1 LKLLVFLFGF
11 LTACAMTALVS
22 SVAYAGLFYAIDN
35 TTFVFRALEQDLFA
49 AYRFAMLDVA
59 TGQWKRPTI
68 AAASG
73 IVAGVGMLVTAVT
86 GKKKSNDA
94 RFLNAI
100 EARALGLTKTGGVF
114 VGRIG
119 GNLMKVPGG
128 FTQRGSGKRKWFRP
142 QLLGG
147 KKLWIDGDDVGG
159 FVIGPPRSGKGAS
172 LIVPNCLLWPD
183 SIVVLDMR
191 GETYEATAGYRS
203 SFSRVLRFSPADE
216 GGDTECYNPLDF
228 VAIDPDQRD
237 IDINSIA
244 TALLPTPKG
253 DSYWISDARA
263 LFAGITSWVLENP
276 NIPDANKNLGTVL
289 NVVEGGDTPLRT
301 WLTEVGN
308 PDLRKSWI
316 SAFTYTTIARFAAM
330 ADKQFDGVY
339 GTLAAAVRPFKNNR
353 ILRATAK
360 STFDIRAMRCEN
372 MSLYLDFRIQQVASI
387 GPIFNVLMVQFMDYM
402 SRTMMQRGERR
413 VLVLLD
419 EFQNL
424 GKLENALTV
433 ATVLGGYGIPC
444 WFFVQSLRS
453 IDNVYTREGR
463 QTLVNSARAQI
474 FLGAQDPEDQRY
486 VSQLLGDRKEVTVDK
501 AVSTGV
507 TLFDHKGS
515 TKSHRTA
522 MRPLM
527 RPDELGSMDE
537 TRCIIKLRNQQ
548 PIFGVRNFYYA
559 DKLLAKRAWMPLPRS
574 LPTAVTA
581 SEGTSDRFDLV
592 PPDKAFPANY
602 DLSAANAPGMRFKSL
617 QPRVPTLGLKTIAD
631 NSEHFGSRTL
641 CNSESKGKPS
651 HLKPPSQT
659 EHLSRKDT
667 APDFA
672 AMLARSGA
680 RRAEAE
686 QSVAKALL
694 AFDANSI
701 AAAATKDLHNRV
713 VAAFADE

>member
-1 LKLLVFLFGF
+1 MNPAILLFG
-11 LTACAMTALVS
+11 LVIAAAMAAFVASL
-22 SVAYAGLFYAIDN
+22 AYAGLYYAFDN
-35 TTFVFRALEQDLFA
+35 STWMFQALQDDMLASYRAARLDLAGGAWHRPAIA
-49 AYRFAMLDVA
+49 AGAGAVTGFAMLITA
-59 TGQWKRPTI
+59 MTGR
-68 AAASG
+68 
-73 IVAGVGMLVTAVT
+73 
-86 GKKKSNDA
+86 KKSTDA
-94 RFLNAI
+94 RFLSPL
-100 EARALGLTKTGGVF
+100 EARTLGLTRTGGVF

-119 GNLMKVPGG
+119 GSLIKVPGG
-128 FTQRGSGKRKWFRP
+128 FTQRGSGRRRFLKPMLF
-142 QLLGG
+142 GG

-203 SFSRVLRFSPADE
+203 KFSRVLRFSPADE
-216 GGDTECYNPLDF
+216 NGDTECYNPLDF

-253 DSYWISDARA
+253 DAYWISDARA
-263 LFAGITSWVLENP
+263 LFAGVTSWVLENP
-276 NIPDANKNLGTVL
+276 DIIDKDKNLGTVL
-289 NVVEGGDTPLRT
+289 NVVEGGDQPLRE
-301 WLTEVGN
+301 WLEEVAN
-308 PDLRKSWI
+308 AELRAEWI
-316 SAFTYTTIARFAAM
+316 SSFTYTSLARFAVM
-330 ADKQFDGVY
+330 ASKQFDGVY
-339 GTLAAAVRPFKNNR
+339 GSLAAAVRPFKNNR
-353 ILRATAK
+353 ILRATAR
-360 STFDIRAMRCEN
+360 STFDIRAMRREN
-372 MSLYLDFRIQQVASI
+372 MSLYLDFRIQQIASI

-402 SRTMMQRGERR
+402 SRNMMKRGERR

-486 VSQLLGDRKEVTVDK
+486 VSQLLGERKEVTVDK

-507 TLFDHKGS
+507 TLFDRKGATMSHK
-515 TKSHRTA
+515 TT

-527 RPDELGSMDE
+527 RPDELGAMNE

-559 DKLLAKRAWMPLPRS
+559 DGELTKRAWLRVRASSTINSVKQATGIKFERPEQEPSDTRETSARSAPGATFAASSAVFIHQPVLLSRTAKHRCLPDVSNHDRKPDETSSALSRGS
-574 LPTAVTA
+574 LPDFQSALNA
-581 SEGTSDRFDLV
+581 S
-592 PPDKAFPANY
+592 
-602 DLSAANAPGMRFKSL
+602 
-617 QPRVPTLGLKTIAD
+617 
-631 NSEHFGSRTL
+631 
-641 CNSESKGKPS
+641 
-651 HLKPPSQT
+651 
-659 EHLSRKDT
+659 
-667 APDFA
+667 
-672 AMLARSGA
+672 A
-680 RRAEAE
+680 RRQAQADQSIGKIMTLLQTSSEKE
-686 QSVAKALL
+686 QAVGKMRE
-694 AFDANSI
+694 DI
-701 AAAATKDLHNRV
+701 TC
-713 VAAFADE
+713 AFADD